1 MMNTSSLHHHHHHHN
16 QSSVAATTKAL
27 AGPLRKEA
35 KDFVEKLRYCG
46 YRPPQNSASSTVG
59 GGANNNANN
68 NNSDTLSSEE
78 FDWVFTYAETRPLI
92 RFLTSRLS
100 RDMVLS
106 EDQVREYRQLEKQGK
121 VLYGAELEEAY
132 RAKLESDR
140 YNAMNGGTVDGDQ
153 EASNEELQYVQLSLY

>member
-1 MMNTSSLHHHHHHHN
+1 MMNTSSLHHHHHHN
-16 QSSVAATTKAL
+16 QSSIAATTKAL

-46 YRPPQNSASSTVG
+46 YRAPQNSTI
-59 GGANNNANN
+59 GANHTNNN

-153 EASNEELQYVQLSLY
+153 EASNEELQYVQLYLLTRYFL